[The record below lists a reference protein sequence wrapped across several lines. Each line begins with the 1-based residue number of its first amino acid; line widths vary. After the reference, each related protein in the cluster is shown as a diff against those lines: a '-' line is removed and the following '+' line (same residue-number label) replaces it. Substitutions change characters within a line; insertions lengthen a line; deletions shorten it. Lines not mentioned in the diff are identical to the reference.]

1 MDGGTRSFG
10 GSKPAE
16 REGERMKERERER
29 EGGRREPIDFKCAA
43 VCRAGKYCCRQHSQ
57 ELSMANPKSN
67 VTIS

>member
-1 MDGGTRSFG
+1 MAVQEVLVGQSQQR
-10 GSKPAE
+10 E
-16 REGERMKERERER
+16 RGRKNERERER

-43 VCRAGKYCCRQHSQ
+43 VCRALKYCCRQHSQ